1 MMGTTNWRKR
11 PLPTDHTH
19 DPGLTSWVA
28 GAQHTDF
35 PVQNLPLGIFSN
47 GGAPRGGVA
56 IGDQV
61 LDIAAAL
68 AAGKLKGA
76 AAQAAAGPSLAPLM
90 ALGRDAAMELRHA
103 VSSLLIGAPAPE
115 LLHPQSK
122 VAMHLPCEVRNF
134 SDFMA
139 SYDHCHR
146 LGAARDPANPLP
158 PAFHQLP
165 VAYHSRASS
174 VRPSGTDVRRPWG
187 QYFRDGAIV
196 FAPTGAMDFELEL
209 GIWIAEE
216 NEQGAPTPISAA
228 DRRLFGFCLLND
240 WSVRDVQRY
249 EMPPLGPFLGKSLH
263 TSVSPWVITADAM
276 APFATERP
284 MRVPGA
290 PPCPPHLA
298 TSADALR
305 ITMRAALLT
314 PGMTTPH
321 PITEAP
327 FERMYW
333 TPAQMVAHHTSNGCN
348 LLPGDLLGSGTV
360 SGPADGAEA
369 CIAEILLRG
378 PIALPN
384 GETRRYLEDGDTI
397 IFTAR
402 AEAPGA
408 VPIGF
413 GECRGKI
420 LPSLGLA
427 AHAA

>member
-1 MMGTTNWRKR
+1 MMPATKWRK
-11 PLPTDHTH
+11 PHLSIDHTH
-19 DPGLTSWVA
+19 APGLTSWVA
-28 GAQHTDF
+28 SAQAPGTDF

-47 GGAPRGGVA
+47 GGMPRGGVA

-68 AAGKLKGA
+68 AAGRLKGA
-76 AAQAAAGPSLAPLM
+76 AAQAAVGPSLAPLM
-90 ALGRDAAMELRHA
+90 AMGRDAATELRHA
-103 VSSLLIGAPAPE
+103 ISALLTDAPAPG
-115 LLHPQSK
+115 LLHPQSA
-122 VAMHLPCEVRNF
+122 VTMHLPCEVRNF

-139 SYDHCHR
+139 SYNHCHR
-146 LGAARDPANPLP
+146 LGSTRDPANPLP
-158 PAFHQLP
+158 PAFHHLP

-187 QYFRDGAIV
+187 QYLKDGDVV
-196 FAPTGAMDFELEL
+196 FAPTSAMDFELEL
-209 GIWIAEE
+209 GIWIAGE
-216 NEQGAPTPISAA
+216 NEQGSPTPIGLA

-263 TSVSPWVITADAM
+263 TSVSPWVVTADAL

-284 MRVPGA
+284 EREAGA
-290 PPCPPHLA
+290 PPCPPHLQ
-298 TSADALR
+298 TRADALS
-305 ITMRAALLT
+305 ITMRAALQT
-314 PGMTTPH
+314 PTMNTPH
-321 PITEAP
+321 TITLTP

-369 CIAEILLRG
+369 CIAEMLLRG
-378 PIALPN
+378 PIQLPN
-384 GETRRYLEDGDTI
+384 GESRKYLEDGDTI
-397 IFTAR
+397 VFTA
-402 AEAPGA
+402 EATARGA
-408 VPIGF
+408 TPIGF
-413 GECRGKI
+413 GECRGTI
-420 LPSLGLA
+420 LP

>member
-1 MMGTTNWRKR
+1 M
-11 PLPTDHTH
+11 PTDHTH
-19 DPGLTSWVA
+19 APGLTSWVA
-28 GAQHTDF
+28 SAQAPGSDF

-61 LDIAAAL
+61 LDIAAAV

-76 AAQAAAGPSLAPLM
+76 AAEAASGPSLAPLM
-90 ALGRDAAMELRHA
+90 AMGRDAATELRHA
-103 VSSLLIGAPAPE
+103 ASALLSGAPTPE
-115 LLHPQSK
+115 LLHPQSS

-146 LGAARDPANPLP
+146 LGATRDPANPLP
-158 PAFHQLP
+158 PAFHHLP

-187 QYFRDGAIV
+187 QYFKDGATV
-196 FAPTGAMDFELEL
+196 FAPTSAMDFELEL

-216 NEQGAPTPISAA
+216 NEQGVPTPIGAA
-228 DRRLFGFCLLND
+228 AGRLFGFCLLND

-263 TSVSPWVITADAM
+263 TSVSPWVVTADAL
-276 APFATERP
+276 APFATARP
-284 MRVPGA
+284 PRANDA
-290 PPCPPHLA
+290 PPCPPHLE
-298 TSADALR
+298 TSDDGLR

-314 PGMTTPH
+314 PKMAAAGQAPH
-321 PITEAP
+321 IITDAP

-378 PIALPN
+378 PIQLPN

-397 IFTAR
+397 IFTGQAT
-402 AEAPGA
+402 APGA
-408 VPIGF
+408 APIGF
-413 GECRGKI
+413 GECRGTL
-420 LPSLGLA
+420 LPALKG
-427 AHAA
+427 

>member
-1 MMGTTNWRKR
+1 M
-11 PLPTDHTH
+11 PTDHTH
-19 DPGLTSWVA
+19 VSGLTSWVA
-28 GAQHTDF
+28 SAQTPGTDF
-35 PVQNLPLGIFSN
+35 PIQNLPLGIFSN

-68 AAGKLKGA
+68 AAGKLRGA

-90 ALGRDAAMELRHA
+90 ALGRDAATELRHA
-103 VSSLLIGAPAPE
+103 LSALLTGAPAPE
-115 LLHPQSK
+115 LLHAQSA

-146 LGAARDPANPLP
+146 LGAARDPAHPLP
-158 PAFHQLP
+158 PAFHHLP

-174 VRPSGTDVRRPWG
+174 VRPSGTDIRRPWG
-187 QYFRDGAIV
+187 QYFEDGAII
-196 FAPTGAMDFELEL
+196 FSPTGAMDFELEL
-209 GIWIAEE
+209 GVWIAEE
-216 NEQGAPTPISAA
+216 NEQGMPTPISAA
-228 DRRLFGFCLLND
+228 ARRLFGFCLLND

-263 TSVSPWVITADAM
+263 TSVSPWVVTADAL
-276 APFATERP
+276 APFATARP
-284 MRVPGA
+284 AREAGA
-290 PPCPPHLA
+290 PPCPPHLQ

-305 ITMRAALLT
+305 ITMHAALQT
-314 PGMTTPH
+314 PSMTTPH
-321 PITEAP
+321 RITEAP

-384 GETRRYLEDGDTI
+384 GETRRYLEDGDTV
-397 IFTAR
+397 IFSGQAH
-402 AEAPGA
+402 APGA
-408 VPIGF
+408 ASIGF
-413 GECRGKI
+413 GECRGTI
-420 LPSLGLA
+420 LP

>member
-1 MMGTTNWRKR
+1 LEER

-19 DPGLTSWVA
+19 APGLTSWVA
-28 GAQHTDF
+28 SAQGSEF
-35 PVQNLPLGIFSN
+35 PVQNLPLGIFSS

-68 AAGKLKGA
+68 AAGKLRGA
-76 AAQAAAGPSLAPLM
+76 AAEAAAGPSLAPLM
-90 ALGRDAAMELRHA
+90 AMGRDAATELRHA
-103 VSSLLIGAPAPE
+103 LSALLTGAPAPE
-115 LLHPQSK
+115 LLHPQSA
-122 VAMHLPCEVRNF
+122 VRMHLPCEVRNF

-146 LGAARDPANPLP
+146 LGAARDPVNPLP
-158 PAFHQLP
+158 PAFHHLP

-187 QYFRDGAIV
+187 QYFREGDIV

-209 GIWIAEE
+209 GIWIAGE
-216 NEQGAPTPISAA
+216 NEQGVPTPIGAAA
-228 DRRLFGFCLLND
+228 DRLFGFCLLND

-263 TSVSPWVITADAM
+263 TSVSPWVVTADAL
-276 APFATERP
+276 APFTAERP
-284 MRVPGA
+284 TREPGA
-290 PPCPPHLA
+290 PPCPPHLQTA
-298 TSADALR
+298 ADALR
-305 ITMRAALLT
+305 ITMRAALQT
-314 PGMTTPH
+314 PAMAAPH
-321 PITEAP
+321 TITEAP

-360 SGPADGAEA
+360 SGPAHGAEA

-378 PIALPN
+378 PIQLPN

-397 IFTAR
+397 VFTGQAR
-402 AEAPGA
+402 APGA
-408 VPIGF
+408 VSIGF
-413 GECRGKI
+413 GECRGT
-420 LPSLGLA
+420 LMP

>member
-1 MMGTTNWRKR
+1 M
-11 PLPTDHTH
+11 PIDHTH
-19 DPGLTSWVA
+19 APGLTSWVP
-28 GAQHTDF
+28 GAQSTDF
-35 PVQNLPLGIFSN
+35 PVQNLPLGVFSN

-61 LDIAAAL
+61 LDIAAAV
-68 AAGKLKGA
+68 AAGRLKGA
-76 AAQAAAGPSLAPLM
+76 AAEAAAGPSLAPLM
-90 ALGRDAAMELRHA
+90 AMGRDAATELRHA
-103 VSSLLIGAPAPE
+103 VSALLTGAPAPE
-115 LLHPQSK
+115 LLLPQSA
-122 VAMHLPCEVRNF
+122 VRMHLPCEVRNF

-146 LGAARDPANPLP
+146 LGAARDPNNPLP
-158 PAFHQLP
+158 PAFHHLP

-187 QYFRDGAIV
+187 QYFADGDIV
-196 FAPTGAMDFELEL
+196 FAPTRAMDFELEL

-216 NEQGAPTPISAA
+216 NAQGEPTPITMA

-276 APFATERP
+276 APFATDRP
-284 MRVPGA
+284 PREAGA
-290 PPCPPHLA
+290 PPCPAHLDA
-298 TSADALR
+298 KGDALR
-305 ITMRAALLT
+305 ITMRAALQT
-314 PGMTTPH
+314 KAMNAPHTITT
-321 PITEAP
+321 AP
-327 FERMYW
+327 FENMYW
-333 TPAQMVAHHTSNGCN
+333 TPRQMVAHHTSNGCN

-360 SGPADGAEA
+360 SGPDTGAEA

-378 PIALPN
+378 PIELPS

-413 GECRGKI
+413 GECRGTL
-420 LPSLGLA
+420 LPALA
-427 AHAA
+427 Q